1 MGIAAALSFVLFGVC
16 GVLHYAVMTNTHE
29 RLVRSSRGRGARLSI
44 CLYTAGFA
52 HLVEAALYA
61 AGFMLGQRVGIG
73 GFAKENATSFMDTF
87 YFSLVNF
94 TSLGLGD
101 IYPTGHLRL
110 LAGVESL
117 NGFLLITTSASFI
130 YLLMSAGVVDD

>member
-1 MGIAAALSFVLFGVC
+1 MLPGRVRDHGGKRARHGEMGIAAALSFVLFGVC
-16 GVLHYAVMTNTHE
+16 GVLHYAVMTDTHE

-94 TSLGLGD
+94 TSLGLGRS
-101 IYPTGHLRL
+101 IPRGTCACLPASSRSTG
-110 LAGVESL
+110 SC
-117 NGFLLITTSASFI
+117 
-130 YLLMSAGVVDD
+130 